1 MGAKYVLGL
10 DIGTTKVCAVV
21 ARAEGESA
29 EIIGA
34 GITPSRGMKKGV
46 VVDMEAASA
55 SVARAVSLAGKSS
68 GVELKAAYI
77 GVAGGHILC
86 QESYGATGIKGKE
99 VTRKDVDRVMESAST
114 VFVPLE
120 REVLHVLPTDY
131 AVDGQGGVVRPL
143 GMSGV
148 RLEANVRVITASQ
161 AALEN
166 LLRCCE
172 DAGITVIE
180 MVFEPIASFK
190 AVAREYET
198 ASGVA
203 VVDIG
208 GGTTDVAV
216 YREGGLR
223 HAAVLPVGGG
233 HLTNDIAI
241 GLKVSPEE
249 AERVKKDYGYAL
261 RDRKRDLHEEM
272 EVTDL
277 DGGKRTMPVRYLG
290 EMLLPRCE
298 EIFELIGEEIRR
310 ALLYTSSSCVVLT
323 GGAALLEGMDRVAEA
338 KLGVPVRVGLPANA
352 SAGAFRDL
360 AESPMYSTSVGLMLY
375 GLQAERGMY
384 DDILLGLREKFKKAK
399 KGFAGV
405 FAFARNPQTEART

>member
-1 MGAKYVLGL
+1 MGAKYILGL

-21 ARAEGESA
+21 AKAEGESA

-46 VVDMEAASA
+46 VVDMEAATA

-68 GVELKAAYI
+68 GVELKAAYV

-99 VTRKDVDRVMESAST
+99 VTRKDVDRVIEAAST

-120 REVLHVLPTDY
+120 REVLHVLPTDFT
-131 AVDGQGGVVRPL
+131 VDGQGGVARPL

-166 LLRCCE
+166 LVRCCE

-180 MVFEPIASFK
+180 IIFEPIASFK
-190 AVAREYET
+190 AVARTYEA
-198 ASGVA
+198 ASAVA

-223 HAAVLPVGGG
+223 HASVLPVGGG

-241 GLKVSPEE
+241 GLKVSTDE
-249 AERVKKDYGYAL
+249 AERVKKEYGYAL
-261 RDRKRDLHEEM
+261 WNGKRSGPEEM
-272 EVTDL
+272 EVMDL
-277 DGGKRTMPVRYLG
+277 DGERKKMPARYLG
-290 EMLLPRCE
+290 EILLPRCE

-323 GGAALLEGMDRVAEA
+323 GGAALLEGLDRVAEA

-352 SAGAFRDL
+352 SAPALREL
-360 AESPMYSTSVGLMLY
+360 TESPMYSTSVGLMLY
-375 GLQAERGMY
+375 GLQAERGVY
-384 DDILLGLREKFKKAK
+384 DDLVLGLREKLKKVK

-405 FAFARNPQTEART
+405 FAFTKTPQTQART